1 MRNVF
6 LLLCELGAVIPLAA
20 TEVGSLF
27 ILATMGASPHGAA
40 GNSAGSLTVWAAAAL
55 TLGTA
60 VVYYFFRRLW
70 AQFFAG
76 AVSLFW
82 LFIGCQML
90 FDANVNPAKFEFGS
104 RADLVMVLVIFGLI
118 GSASFVGM
126 FLVRWFLPPGN
137 QG

>member
-6 LLLCELGAVIPLAA
+6 LLLCELGAVIPLAL
-20 TEVGSLF
+20 TELCALF
-27 ILATMGASPHGAA
+27 LLADMGASPHAA
-40 GNSAGSLTVWAAAAL
+40 TGNSAGSLTVWAAAAL

-82 LFIGCQML
+82 LFIGTQML
-90 FDANVNPAKFEFGS
+90 IDASANPLKFQYGS
-104 RADLVMVLVIFGLI
+104 RADLVMVLVCFGLI
-118 GSASFVGM
+118 GSASFLGM
-126 FLVRWFLPPGN
+126 FLVRWFLPPDA